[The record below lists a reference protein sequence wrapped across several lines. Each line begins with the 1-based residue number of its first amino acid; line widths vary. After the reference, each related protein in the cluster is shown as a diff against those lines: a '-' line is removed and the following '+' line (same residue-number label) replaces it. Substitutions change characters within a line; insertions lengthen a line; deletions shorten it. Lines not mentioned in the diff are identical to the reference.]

1 MSVQIFKKEV
11 LCGLSF
17 RFSSAKNTGFVVVLG
32 RERTLFHSA
41 EHPRPLHP
49 LRIFSEDSNL
59 GRF

>member
-41 EHPRPLHP
+41 EPPRPLH
-49 LRIFSEDSNL
+49 LLEYS
-59 GRF
+59 